1 MECIN
6 GSQLCSKQT
15 KDLSTKSHLRANEK
29 TNELKMIDF
38 SGCSWSPMRERASN
52 LRRRMRK
59 NFGCSRF
66 FILILICAPVACDV
80 IQSYHAMV
88 VTFEC
93 YCNMKLQMV
102 GNDNFFQLSLTFER
116 CFPQRNCYNHNN
128 AVCESH
134 TWWWRSWK
142 CTYEKNVE
150 ICSSEADVC
159 AKFRWK
165 WAGDNIFLICI
176 TVS

>member
-6 GSQLCSKQT
+6 GSQLCSKGT
-15 KDLSTKSHLRANEK
+15 KDLSTKSHPRANDK
-29 TNELKMIDF
+29 TNELKTIDF
-38 SGCSWSPMRERASN
+38 SGRLWSPMREGLKSEKEDEELYWLQQTFHPDLN
-52 LRRRMRK
+52 LCSCSMWRDSVISRNGG
-59 NFGCSRF
+59 NFWV
-66 FILILICAPVACDV
+66 LL
-80 IQSYHAMV
+80 
-88 VTFEC
+88 
-93 YCNMKLQMV
+93 NMKLQMV

-116 CFPQRNCYNHNN
+116 CFPQRNCYYHNN

-150 ICSSEADVC
+150 ICSSEADIC

-165 WAGDNIFLICI
+165 WAGDNNFLICI

>member
-1 MECIN
+1 MGLSYVQKEQKIYQPSLTP
-6 GSQLCSKQT
+6 GQMT
-15 KDLSTKSHLRANEK
+15 KPMNWKRLIFLDVYEAPWEK
-29 TNELKMIDF
+29 
-38 SGCSWSPMRERASN
+38 ASN
-52 LRRRMRK
+52 LRRRTR
-59 NFGCSRF
+59 NCIGCSRL
-66 FILILICAPVACDV
+66 FILILICAPVACDM

-150 ICSSEADVC
+150 ICSSEADVY

>member
-1 MECIN
+1 MLMECIN

-15 KDLSTKSHLRANEK
+15 KDLSTKSHPRANEK
-29 TNELKMIDF
+29 TNELKTIDF

-66 FILILICAPVACDV
+66 FILILIFAPVACDV

-93 YCNMKLQMV
+93 YCNMKYETSDGKQWQFLPTFPDILKMFSTKKLLQ
-102 GNDNFFQLSLTFER
+102 
-116 CFPQRNCYNHNN
+116 PQ
-128 AVCESH
+128 
-134 TWWWRSWK
+134 
-142 CTYEKNVE
+142 
-150 ICSSEADVC
+150 
-159 AKFRWK
+159 
-165 WAGDNIFLICI
+165 
-176 TVS
+176 